1 MMTIAA
7 GQARKQN
14 HFVCCEYCNRFTM
27 VTSTLVDE
35 YGIDNVAAVIIRNDN
50 PNLGKVLA
58 EFGETIEMFS
68 HKPSIGR

>member
-1 MMTIAA
+1 MNIEEKKADFM
-7 GQARKQN
+7 R
-14 HFVCCEYCNRFTM
+14 RFKA
-27 VTSTLVDE
+27 SHLILVDE

-68 HKPSIGR
+68 HKPSIG